1 MVDVYCKFTDKY
13 YATGKPE
20 PQAQQVSSDQAS

>member
-13 YATGKPE
+13 YATGQ
-20 PQAQQVSSDQAS
+20 PQPATQVSSGQAS